1 MNPIKK
7 HLPPGWLSDEDRI
20 IIQYE
25 KKLGRIPD
33 LKNPKRYTEK
43 LQWYKLHYRK
53 ELLTQCADKYRV
65 RDYIMQKGLSQILI
79 PLYGAYD
86 SVDEIPFDALPDRFA
101 MKANHASGTNILCY
115 DKKQFN
121 EKEARKK
128 GRQWL
133 RRDFY
138 QAGREWAYK
147 NIKRKIVIEELLVD
161 SKDETKSINDYKFFC
176 LNGKVEFLIVD
187 HDRFGDH
194 TRNLYTPD
202 WSFMDIS
209 TDLPNAGDIIPKPD
223 NLREMLEIART
234 LSADFPHVRVDL
246 YSVNGKTYFGELT
259 FYPWSGFVPFTPDS
273 FDFELGEKLV
283 LCTVEGVRS

>member
-115 DKKQFN
+115 DKKHFN
-121 EKEARKK
+121 EKEARQK

-133 RRDFY
+133 NRDFY
-138 QAGREWAYK
+138 KAGREWAYK
-147 NIKRKIVIEELLVD
+147 NIKRKIVFEELLVD
-161 SKDETKSINDYKFFC
+161 NENETKSINDYKFLC
-176 LNGKVEFLIVD
+176 LNGQVTYVLVD
-187 HDRFGDH
+187 MDRFGSH
-194 TRNLYTPD
+194 KRNIYTPE
-202 WSFMDIS
+202 WKFLDIR
-209 TDLPNAGDIIPKPD
+209 TNYPNCGDILPKPE
-223 NLREMLEIART
+223 NFEEMKAIAGT
-234 LSADFPHVRVDL
+234 LAEDFPHVRVDL
-246 YSVNGKTYFGELT
+246 YSVNGKAYFGELT
-259 FYPWSGFVPFTPDS
+259 FYPWSGFVQFTPDS
-273 FDFELGEKLV
+273 FDFELGEKLK
-283 LCTVEGVRS
+283 LPSTQ

>member
-20 IIQYE
+20 
-25 KKLGRIPD
+25 PD
-33 LKNPKRYTEK
+33 LKDPKRYTEK

-53 ELLTQCADKYRV
+53 DLLTQCADKYRV
-65 RDYIMQKGLSQILI
+65 RDYIIQKGLERILI

-86 SVDEIPFDALPDRFA
+86 TVDEIPFDALPDRFA

-115 DKKQFN
+115 DKSKFDV
-121 EKEARKK
+121 KDARKK

-138 QAGREWAYK
+138 KAGREWAYK

-161 SKDETKSINDYKFFC
+161 HKDKTKSINDYKFLC
-176 LNGKVEFLIVD
+176 LNGRVTYALVD
-187 HDRFGDH
+187 MDRFGSH
-194 TRNLYTPD
+194 KRNIYTPE
-202 WSFMDIS
+202 WKFQDIR
-209 TDLPNAGDIIPKPD
+209 TNYPNCGDILPKPE
-223 NLREMLEIART
+223 NFEEMKAIAKK
-234 LSADFPHVRVDL
+234 LAEDFPHVRVDL

-259 FYPWSGFVPFTPDS
+259 FYPWSGFVQFTPDS

-283 LCTVEGVRS
+283 LGSGSPHSRGSGLHSLQI

>member
-20 IIQYE
+20 ISQYE

-33 LKNPKRYTEK
+33 LKDPKRYTEK
-43 LQWYKLHYRK
+43 LQWYKLNYRK
-53 ELLTQCADKYRV
+53 DLLTQCADKYRV
-65 RDYIMQKGLSQILI
+65 RDYIKQKGLSQILI

-86 SVDEIPFDALPDRFA
+86 SVAEIPFDALPDRFA

-115 DKKQFN
+115 DKRTFN
-121 EKEARKK
+121 EKEARRK

-133 RRDFY
+133 KRDFY
-138 QAGREWAYK
+138 KAGREWAYK

-161 SKDETKSINDYKFFC
+161 
-176 LNGKVEFLIVD
+176 

-194 TRNLYTPD
+194 TRNLYTPE

-209 TDLPNAGDIIPKPD
+209 TDLPNAGDIIPRPD
-223 NLREMLEIART
+223 NLSEMLEIARA
-234 LSADFPHVRVDL
+234 LSAEFPHVRVDL
-246 YSVNGKTYFGELT
+246 YSVNGHTSFGELT
-259 FYPWSGFVPFTPDS
+259 FYPWSGYVPFTPDS
-273 FDFELGEKLV
+273 FDYELGAKLV
-283 LCTVEGVRS
+283 LGSGSPHSRGSGLDSF